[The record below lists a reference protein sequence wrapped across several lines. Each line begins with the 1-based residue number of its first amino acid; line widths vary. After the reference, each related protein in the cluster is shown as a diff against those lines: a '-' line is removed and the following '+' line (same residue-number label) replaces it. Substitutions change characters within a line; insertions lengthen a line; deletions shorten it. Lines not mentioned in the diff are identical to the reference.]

1 MGSYTC
7 LGEYT
12 RQSIRTRLHRQRFGP
27 REHFY
32 HFLAH
37 QLQLLLAHIH
47 QKQTDLRTKNVPCK
61 FAASSFCTLHTLY
74 KVQSSFSHNASRST
88 SRSKFLVNL
97 WRQAERLKF
106 VLDVLREDGRLA
118 NIVFSELFL
127 LYLVKISLFQ
137 VSTTYR
143 VEPRKIRKVWWAPRH
158 RVSQSDV
165 VLHLVLALLLPWHSS
180 CSSRF
185 RRHCH

>member
-1 MGSYTC
+1 MGLYTC
-7 LGEYT
+7 LGENT
-12 RQSIRTRLHRQRFGP
+12 RRSIRTRLHRQRFEP

-37 QLQLLLAHIH
+37 QLRLLLAHIH
-47 QKQTDLRTKNVPCK
+47 YKQTDLRTKNVPCK
-61 FAASSFCTLHTLY
+61 LAAPSFCGLHTLH

-97 WRQAERLKF
+97 WRQAERLEL

-127 LYLVKISLFQ
+127 LQFVKIVLFECELHTGLSLGRSERSGGFADIE
-137 VSTTYR
+137 YL
-143 VEPRKIRKVWWAPRH
+143 KVM
-158 RVSQSDV
+158 
-165 VLHLVLALLLPWHSS
+165 LFYSS
-180 CSSRF
+180 Y
-185 RRHCH
+185 